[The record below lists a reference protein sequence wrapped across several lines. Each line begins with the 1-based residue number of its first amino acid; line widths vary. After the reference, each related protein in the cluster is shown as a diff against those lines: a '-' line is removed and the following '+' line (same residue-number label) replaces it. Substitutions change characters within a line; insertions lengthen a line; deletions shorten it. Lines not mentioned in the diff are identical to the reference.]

1 MKLSNR
7 LALLALLLLLP
18 LALCAQKKQI
28 QTARDQVKSG
38 KDLAKAVASMQGLL
52 SDSANRQNPRIWLVL
67 CDALKAQYEQSNE
80 RLYLKQATDTTT
92 IFSLTMRLFETLS
105 AFDSLDVRPDSKG
118 RVRAEHRERH
128 AAFLHSIR
136 PNLFNGGVFYTRK
149 RQYADAYRFY
159 ETYIQSQN
167 WPIFTGYDYADRD
180 PLLPHAAYWAMYC
193 AYKLGSAD
201 QIIRYQDLAERDTSM
216 LNFVRQYQ
224 AEAYLL
230 QGDSTRYVEA
240 LRDGFDRYPNF
251 SFFYPRLI
259 AYYERHGDHDSS
271 LVVADRAL
279 EADSTSLPVDE
290 GIDTPQPGPLRRLHR
305 DLQETAGAERLAGGR
320 PFLYRTGLLQ
330 PGHRLGHRG
339 AAAPRETAG
348 DHEAL
353 QGGAALPG
361 ALPGLGPRPAKPL
374 APAALHDLSEAQYG
388 GGV

>member
-18 LALCAQKKQI
+18 LVLCAQKKQI

-149 RQYADAYRFY
+149 RQYAEAYRFY
-159 ETYIQSQN
+159 ETYIQSQD

-180 PLLPHAAYWAMYC
+180 PLLPTGRCTVATNW
-193 AYKLGSAD
+193 GWRIRSSA
-201 QIIRYQDLAERDTSM
+201 
-216 LNFVRQYQ
+216 
-224 AEAYLL
+224 
-230 QGDSTRYVEA
+230 TRTWRSA
-240 LRDGFDRYPNF
+240 T
-251 SFFYPRLI
+251 
-259 AYYERHGDHDSS
+259 
-271 LVVADRAL
+271 RAC
-279 EADSTSLPVDE
+279 STSCGSIRPRPTCSR
-290 GIDTPQPGPLRRLHR
+290 GTRR
-305 DLQETAGAERLAGGR
+305 AMWR
-320 PFLYRTGLLQ
+320 PFGTVSTAI
-330 PGHRLGHRG
+330 PTSPSSIRG
-339 AAAPRETAG
+339 
-348 DHEAL
+348 
-353 QGGAALPG
+353 
-361 ALPGLGPRPAKPL
+361 
-374 APAALHDLSEAQYG
+374 
-388 GGV
+388 

>member
-18 LALCAQKKQI
+18 LVLCAQKKQI

-149 RQYADAYRFY
+149 RQYAEAYRFY
-159 ETYIQSQN
+159 ETYIQSQD

-193 AYKLGSAD
+193 GYKLGSAD
-201 QIIRYQDLAERDTSM
+201 QIIRYQD
-216 LNFVRQYQ
+216 F
-224 AEAYLL
+224 
-230 QGDSTRYVEA
+230 
-240 LRDGFDRYPNF
+240 
-251 SFFYPRLI
+251 
-259 AYYERHGDHDSS
+259 
-271 LVVADRAL
+271 
-279 EADSTSLPVDE
+279 
-290 GIDTPQPGPLRRLHR
+290 
-305 DLQETAGAERLAGGR
+305 
-320 PFLYRTGLLQ
+320 
-330 PGHRLGHRG
+330 
-339 AAAPRETAG
+339 
-348 DHEAL
+348 
-353 QGGAALPG
+353 GGARHEHAQLRQAVSGRGLP
-361 ALPGLGPRPAKPL
+361 APGGLDTLCGGPSGRFRPL
-374 APAALHDLSEAQYG
+374 SQLLLLLSEADRLL
-388 GGV
+388 

>member
-18 LALCAQKKQI
+18 LVLCAQKKQI

-159 ETYIQSQN
+159 ETYIQSKD
-167 WPIFTGYDYADRD
+167 WPIFTGYDYAD
-180 PLLPHAAYWAMYC
+180 
-193 AYKLGSAD
+193 
-201 QIIRYQDLAERDTSM
+201 RDTSM

-279 EADSTSLPVDE
+279 EADSTSVLFRLTKGSILLNLGRYDDCIAICKKLLEQNDSLADAHFYIGLAYFNQAIDLDIVEQRHREKRQEITRLYKEALPY
-290 GIDTPQPGPLRRLHR
+290 L
-305 DLQETAGAERLAGGR
+305 ERYRALAPDQR
-320 PFLYRTGLLQ
+320 NRWLQ
-330 PGHRLGHRG
+330 PLYTIYLKLNMG
-339 AAAPRETAG
+339 EEF
-348 DHEAL
+348 DEINK
-353 QGGAALPG
+353 Q
-361 ALPGLGPRPAKPL
+361 
-374 APAALHDLSEAQYG
+374 
-388 GGV
+388 

>member
-159 ETYIQSQN
+159 ETYIRSKD

-193 AYKLGSAD
+193 GYKLGSAD

-279 EADSTSLPVDE
+279 EADSTSVLF
-290 GIDTPQPGPLRRLHR
+290 RLTKGSI
-305 DLQETAGAERLAGGR
+305 LLNLGR
-320 PFLYRTGLLQ
+320 YDDCIAICKGLLEQNDSLADAHFYIGLAYFNQAIDQRNRWLQ
-330 PGHRLGHRG
+330 PLYTIYLKLNMG
-339 AAAPRETAG
+339 EEF
-348 DHEAL
+348 DEINK
-353 QGGAALPG
+353 Q
-361 ALPGLGPRPAKPL
+361 
-374 APAALHDLSEAQYG
+374 
-388 GGV
+388 

>member
-18 LALCAQKKQI
+18 LVLCAQKKQI

-149 RQYADAYRFY
+149 RQYAEAYRFY

-193 AYKLGSAD
+193 GYKLGAAD

-224 AEAYLL
+224 AEATCSR
-230 QGDSTRYVEA
+230 GTR
-240 LRDGFDRYPNF
+240 
-251 SFFYPRLI
+251 
-259 AYYERHGDHDSS
+259 
-271 LVVADRAL
+271 RA
-279 EADSTSLPVDE
+279 TW
-290 GIDTPQPGPLRRLHR
+290 
-305 DLQETAGAERLAGGR
+305 R
-320 PFLYRTGLLQ
+320 PFGTVSTAI
-330 PGHRLGHRG
+330 PTSPSSIRG
-339 AAAPRETAG
+339 
-348 DHEAL
+348 
-353 QGGAALPG
+353 
-361 ALPGLGPRPAKPL
+361 
-374 APAALHDLSEAQYG
+374 
-388 GGV
+388 